1 MTIRL
6 RTVRRLS
13 IGWLAVALVV
23 AAGCGPPFP
32 LTTGKPGPV
41 KARVSVSMF
50 RDLTLDVQQR
60 AFNAAAEAKAGA
72 ALLHTGT
79 LGLHGVYRGK
89 AAVAL
94 APAGG
99 QWPYSSAAVD
109 VASATEL
116 YGKDVGDALAR
127 GGAVMTKT
135 SAGLARAQR
144 GDLLQLVKWSGGLIN
159 IGLVAVFD
167 DARLPAELLV
177 STKAAALMGFVRP
190 SSVLIYNYKNDAT
203 IDKALTHQGL
213 RRTDVRISRGGS
225 SPTPDSTLGLADTKV
240 RLGQFWYIPRGNGA
254 VTVDPAWVQANVV
267 RRVYT
272 GVAVAAWCHKVVIP
286 AIQSALSEVAASGLA
301 GAIDLAN
308 TNRYGGCYGP
318 REVRAAGGT
327 TGGSLSRHTWAMALD
342 MNTATNPMGGV
353 PTMDC
358 RVVRIFRKWGF
369 AWGGNFTTP
378 DGMHFEWVG
387 EDRSQISY
395 PSRYCPNLPSP
406 LVTAGVASAAT
417 ARDGGAPPPAPVK
430 PTMQEENQGDE

>member
-1 MTIRL
+1 
-6 RTVRRLS
+6 VRRLS
-13 IGWLAVALVV
+13 IGCLAVALVV

-50 RDLTLDVQQR
+50 RDLTVDVQQR
-60 AFNAAAEAKAGA
+60 AYDAAAEAKAGA
-72 ALLHTGT
+72 ALLHSGT

-94 APAGG
+94 APTGG
-99 QWPYSSAAVD
+99 QWPYSSAAID

-159 IGLVAVFD
+159 VGLVAIFD

-177 STKAAALMGFVRP
+177 STKTAALMGFVRP
-190 SSVLIYNYKNDAT
+190 TSVLIYNYKNDAT
-203 IDKALTHQGL
+203 IDKALTDQGL

-240 RLGQFWYIPRGNGA
+240 QLGQFWYIPKGNGL
-254 VTVDPAWVQANVV
+254 VTVEPAWVQANVL

-272 GVAVAAWCHKVVIP
+272 GVAVAASCHKVVIP
-286 AIQSALSEVAASGLA
+286 AIQGALSEVAASGLA

-395 PSRYCPNLPSP
+395 PSRYCPNIPTP
-406 LVTAGVASAAT
+406 LVAGAAAT
-417 ARDGGAPPPAPVK
+417 AAAKDGAPAPTPAQ
-430 PTMQEENQGDE
+430 PTMQQENQGDE